1 MTDLLLRAAV
11 LAAAIFQIVFPIFVN
26 PFRDGQNSLRI
37 SDPSQIEPAGY
48 AFSIWG
54 PIYLAA
60 LAYAVWQLAGPGRTM
75 PSTLRIAPLAVL
87 LYLGSSVWLA
97 AAKFGPLWA
106 TIPILAAMAV
116 SACTILIVATSS
128 AERSTGWWWFVI
140 LPFGI
145 YAGWTT
151 AATFVNVATVAPGYG
166 FDRFGLSIPGYAMAS
181 LAAATVVTAL
191 ILWLTRGNAVYA
203 ATIAWALVAIIVAGR
218 ARGAAPEVLLT
229 AGGALGVVVVLTL
242 ALSVWGRSGS
252 SQPSTVV
259 SSTRST
265 PR

>member
-11 LAAAIFQIVFPIFVN
+11 LAAAILQIVFPIFVN

-60 LAYAVWQLAGPGRTM
+60 LAYAVWQLAGAGRKM
-75 PSTLRIAPLAVL
+75 PLTLRIAPLAIV

-106 TIPILAAMAV
+106 TMPILALMAL
-116 SACTILIVATSS
+116 SACTILIVATSA
-128 AERSTGWWWFVI
+128 AERSAGWWWFVVV
-140 LPFGI
+140 PFGL

-166 FDRFGLSIPGYAMAS
+166 FDRFGLSIPGYAQAIV
-181 LAAATVVTAL
+181 AATAVTAL
-191 ILWLTRGNAVYA
+191 MLWLTRGNAIYA

-218 ARGAAPEVLLT
+218 ARGAAPEVLWT
-229 AGGALGVVVVLTL
+229 AGGALGVVVLLTL
-242 ALSVWGRSGS
+242 ALSVWGRSGGG
-252 SQPSTVV
+252 QPSTVV
-259 SSTRST
+259 SPARST